1 MKKIWNYLKKSY
13 SKNTLKQLKCYHDSI
28 EEIPLYNWL
37 KCTQGEIK
45 YVRLNLAKGS
55 DLNDV
60 EAWQVL
66 FDDYINKQGLNPTY
80 LKILKA
86 MKKKALLECDFV
98 IENDRFTLTLL
109 EVEIEKLTMLMNNN
123 GVGMTIEQ
131 SLIHLSKWLG
141 SWINTKNI
149 TASEYFDLVKEFE
162 RSNKMNN
169 GKKN

>member
-1 MKKIWNYLKKSY
+1 
-13 SKNTLKQLKCYHDSI
+13 
-28 EEIPLYNWL
+28 
-37 KCTQGEIK
+37 
-45 YVRLNLAKGS
+45 
-55 DLNDV
+55 
-60 EAWQVL
+60 
-66 FDDYINKQGLNPTY
+66 
-80 LKILKA
+80 

-98 IENDRFTLTLL
+98 IDNDRFTLTLL
-109 EVEIEKLTMLMNNN
+109 EVEIETLKMLMNNN
-123 GVGMTIEQ
+123 GVGMSIEQ

>member
-1 MKKIWNYLKKSY
+1 MKNILIRS
-13 SKNTLKQLKCYHDSI
+13 KCYHNSI

-45 YVRLNLAKGS
+45 YVRLNLAKGNVLS
-55 DLNDV
+55 DV

-66 FDDYINKQGLNPTY
+66 FDDYINKQGLNATY

-98 IENDRFTLTLL
+98 IDNDRFTLTLL
-109 EVEIEKLTMLMNNN
+109 EVEIETLKMLMNNN
-123 GVGMTIEQ
+123 GVGMSIEQ

-162 RSNKMNN
+162 RSNKINN